1 VSVDATSPPRTTRI
15 RLAVVGLG
23 NIGIEIAH
31 AVAAAGPAAGIA
43 LVAVDLDEGRRT
55 EWSARGFGDAVPS
68 LAQAAA
74 DGALDAIVLCVRL
87 AEHAVAALAALP
99 AGTDERPVFVVT
111 TLRPADAIRL
121 RDASPAGWRL
131 VESPVSG
138 GAARARAGDLVVMIA
153 GDVRD
158 GDVALLERTIASSV
172 HRFEHLG
179 QPAVAKLLNNALA
192 AYNVA
197 AYEALLAVGERAGLD
212 ARRLHAVFRESS
224 GASWMT
230 THLSAVVMDLLVKDL
245 DLARRE
251 FGTLPAV
258 APDASDA
265 LQADW
270 TAMQAR
276 LRETDLST

>member
-1 VSVDATSPPRTTRI
+1 VSDDPTPPPPWPGRA

-23 NIGIEIAH
+23 NIGIEIAQ
-31 AVAAAGPAAGIA
+31 AIAAAGPDAGIS
-43 LVAVDLDEGRRT
+43 LVAVDLDDGRRA
-55 EWSARGFGDAVPS
+55 EWAARGFGDAVAS
-68 LAQAAA
+68 LVSAAA
-74 DGALDAIVLCVRL
+74 DGAIDAIILCVRL
-87 AEHAVAALAALP
+87 AEHAVAAVEALP
-99 AGTDERPVFVVT
+99 ASTDERPVFVVT
-111 TLRPADAIRL
+111 TLRSADAIRL
-121 RDASPAGWRL
+121 RDACPPGWRL

-212 ARRLHAVFRESS
+212 VERLHAVFRESS

-245 DLARRE
+245 DLAQRE
-251 FGTLPAV
+251 FGTLPTV

-265 LQADW
+265 LHASW
-270 TAMQAR
+270 TALQAR
-276 LRETDLST
+276 LR

>member
-31 AVAAAGPAAGIA
+31 AVAAAGPDAGIA

-131 VESPVSG
+131 V
-138 GAARARAGDLVVMIA
+138 DLVVMIA

-276 LRETDLST
+276 LRETDLSI

>member
-31 AVAAAGPAAGIA
+31 AVAAAGPDAGIA

-87 AEHAVAALAALP
+87 AEHAVAA
-99 AGTDERPVFVVT
+99 
-111 TLRPADAIRL
+111 
-121 RDASPAGWRL
+121 
-131 VESPVSG
+131 
-138 GAARARAGDLVVMIA
+138 LVVMIA